1 MYMPTS
7 SICRVVVYYYS
18 VDTQLKMSSA
28 RLVRAFEF
36 KRYNC
41 NCNCSFEGGNGGFD
55 SDECSD
61 DGDSR
66 HDVVGLPSLTHLL
79 SIIYREVAVSSREER
94 QPCFLVSQV
103 LLQVVNNLLQIGNIL

>member
-7 SICRVVVYYYS
+7 SICCVVVYCYS

-28 RLVRAFEF
+28 RLVHAFEF
-36 KRYNC
+36 ERYNC

-61 DGDSR
+61 DGDR
-66 HDVVGLPSLTHLL
+66 RRDVVGLPSLTHLL
-79 SIIYREVAVSSREER
+79 SII
-94 QPCFLVSQV
+94 
-103 LLQVVNNLLQIGNIL
+103 